1 MLYIVFD
8 IDDEEDRPV
17 RVLSE
22 DLVDLDIVGLEG
34 VTSCVPSH
42 KFLLL
47 TDLHNTGVTLRIIAN
62 MDSWK
67 R

>member
-1 MLYIVFD
+1 MFD

-17 RVLSE
+17 RVLPE
-22 DLVDLDIVGLEG
+22 DLVDLDIVSLEG

-62 MDSWK
+62 IDSWK